1 MNIALVILAS
11 LLGFAATGSGIAKF
25 MKVPQIMESMEH
37 VGVNASL
44 IPLLGALEILGTLGL
59 VLGIW
64 MRPLGMLSAVC
75 LALYFFGAV
84 ASASH
89 LKAKS
94 KVSDVIPA
102 FMIMVIA
109 MLVTY
114 LEIML

>member
-37 VGVNASL
+37 VGVKASL

-64 MRPLGMLSAVC
+64 MRPLAMLSAVC
-75 LALYFFGAV
+75 LTLYFFGAV
-84 ASASH
+84 VSH